1 MRSHQEVEARLFKK
15 NKGLKQALEKRDI
28 AFEIALML
36 IEARAFKN
44 LTQTAL
50 SKLMKTKQ
58 PSIARVESGVYLPS
72 LAFLLKAVKALGA
85 ELEIKFRFSEVEE
98 AKREIVSINAQRSHA
113 VWSRLD
119 IHKHQHV
126 VYTFSPSIPDNFR
139 SESMDVKEVLEF
151 SGVQPQFV

>member
-44 LTQTAL
+44 LTQEAL
-50 SKLMKTKQ
+50 AKLMKTKQ
-58 PSIARVESGVYLPS
+58 PSIARVENGVYLPS
-72 LAFLLKAVKALGA
+72 IAFLLKAVKALGA

-98 AKREIVSINAQRSHA
+98 AKKEIVTINAQKSHA

-119 IHKHQHV
+119 IHNHHP
-126 VYTFSPSIPDNFR
+126 VYTFSPSVPNSFR
-139 SESMDVKEVLEF
+139 SESRDVKEVLEF
-151 SGVQPQFV
+151 SGAQHQFA